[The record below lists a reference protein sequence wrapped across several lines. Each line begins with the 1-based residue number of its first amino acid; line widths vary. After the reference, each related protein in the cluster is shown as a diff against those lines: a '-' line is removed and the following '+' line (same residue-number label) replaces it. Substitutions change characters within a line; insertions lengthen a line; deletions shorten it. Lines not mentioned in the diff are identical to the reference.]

1 MITPEAYLDKLKEIE
16 YLKYVEKDV
25 DPDEEPVFEVD
36 LNTRKITVPKDF
48 QDLAVEGDHCAET
61 VWFSL
66 DRWFDGIDLTKKKF
80 GVQYSGESGTGLIPI
95 TTYTTTGDASNTIL
109 LGWLITHDVTSS
121 PGQLTFSLRV
131 FSLND
136 EDDSIEYSLNTNAV
150 TCTIKKALNIN
161 SESSGINPP
170 PDVLS
175 TLVDR
180 IEELYENNSLTALSY
195 NDINTKTLPTFNDTV
210 WKGKLY
216 TNIKKA
222 QDAGTERVKIPYPD
236 LTDFPTINGVSIVG
250 QLNSKDLNISIDV
263 DKELLETST
272 NPVENKAVTSKIKS
286 IDEEVKKL
294 WEEMDG
300 MTFVPLS
307 ISSFTNNI
315 GLAEK
320 GSTVTE
326 VTFKWTIG
334 GTPKNITIND
344 KVVDNAALA
353 ASTATLTFAA
363 FKDNKTFTLMA
374 EDKKNNQVSATTDID
389 FVYRVFS
396 GVAEAPASYTESFV
410 KNFTNKLQKTKEA
423 ELNVIAGENQ
433 YIYYCVPS
441 EYGDCTFTAGG
452 FTGGFKKVD
461 TISITNEFKVSA
473 NYDIWKSD
481 YANLGQTNI
490 IIS

>member
-25 DPDEEPVFEVD
+25 NPDEEPVFEVD
-36 LNTRKITVPKDF
+36 LNTRKITIPKNF

-95 TTYTTTGDASNTIL
+95 TTYTTTGETSNTIL

-136 EDDSIEYSLNTNAV
+136 EDNSIEYSLNTNTV
-150 TCTIKKALNIN
+150 TSNIKKALNVN
-161 SESSGINPP
+161 SESSGVNPP

-195 NDINTKTLPTFNDTV
+195 NDINTKTLPTFNGTT
-210 WKGKLY
+210 WKGNLFTDAKQ
-216 TNIKKA
+216 A
-222 QDAGTERVKIPYPD
+222 QDAGTERIAIPYPD
-236 LTDFPTINGVSIVG
+236 LVNFPTINGVSIVG
-250 QLNSKDLNISIDV
+250 NLNSKDLNISIDV
-263 DKELLETST
+263 DKELSETST
-272 NPVENKAVTSKIKS
+272 NPVENKAISSKIK
-286 IDEEVKKL
+286 DLDTEVQKL

-300 MTFVPLS
+300 MTFVPLA

-315 GLAEK
+315 ELAEK
-320 GSTVTE
+320 GSTITE
-326 VTFKWTIG
+326 VTFKWNLSGSPKTVTIDD
-334 GTPKNITIND
+334 KIINNEAIT
-344 KVVDNAALA
+344 
-353 ASTATLTFAA
+353 ASTATLTFTA
-363 FKDNKTFTLMA
+363 FKDNKTFRLVA
-374 EDKKNNQVSATTDID
+374 EDKKNNQVSATTSID
-389 FVYRVFS
+389 FVYKVFS
-396 GVAEAPASYTESFV
+396 GVAEDPESYTESFV
-410 KNFTNKLQKTKEA
+410 KNFTSKLQKTKEA
-423 ELNVIAGENQ
+423 EINVNTGKNQ

-441 EYGDCTFTAGG
+441 EYGDCTFTVGG

-461 TISITNEFKVSA
+461 TISITNEFKIST